1 MLMRFLDRYKKYCGY
16 VGTDLG
22 HACTVKQKNRM
33 KRIVSLTLVTVIMTS
48 LIIVPAWAYDSSL
61 KKQEVVYVNLNGD
74 GSVDGIYVVNIFD
87 LNEKGQIIDYGD
99 YTSLRNMTTN
109 DEIKFDNQTV
119 KIDTNS
125 NKLYYEG
132 KLNSDVIPWI
142 FDIRY
147 YMNDVEY
154 SAGEIA
160 GMSGDLKITMS
171 VRQNHDSISTFFDNY
186 ALQVSFALDSNKCS
200 NIVTEDATQANVGKN
215 RQLMYTILPG
225 KEKDIAITS
234 HVKDFEMEGISINA
248 LSLSMNLD
256 IDVEGNEDIDEL
268 QDGVDELNDGAH
280 ELNTGA
286 EKLSDGASDLVDRLN
301 DMNDGAEE
309 LKDGANELKDGADVL
324 YDGAQNLDEGA
335 GELLDGADDLADG
348 SETLYDGASDM
359 YDGVHT
365 LYDGAREMDDGIAQ
379 LTDGAKELR
388 NGADDLSD
396 GASELHTGLVTLT
409 SKNSAIQD
417 MSATLYNN
425 TLEQYSPL
433 LAAGGYAVTSD
444 STMEELEEML
454 ERRKEELTGG
464 SQQEAAVQEA
474 VKARVTTLS
483 AIVAN
488 ADGIYTEEEVKIAQ
502 AGIGY
507 WNMTMTIK
515 GEQGYQT
522 VLAAYGQE
530 AADASQYYNMHVAY
544 SNYLAYYG
552 DEAALSSAYAG
563 LSAQVGDR
571 EQAAVGVIVEEDLV
585 GAVSNDDI
593 YKALA
598 VLSYYKGVVNYT
610 YGTASA
616 ASGARS
622 LSWGA
627 DRLYKGAEELYDSV
641 KILGEG
647 SGNLLDGIEQLLD
660 GVAELKDGTLELH
673 DGVLTLKDGII
684 TLKDGTQDL
693 LNGIVDL
700 KDGVSTLCDGTL
712 TLREG
717 TMALLDG
724 AIELRDGTVKL
735 HDGTVELVDGTIE
748 LRDKTSDASLKDKIN
763 KAIDQVMGSDFDP
776 ISFVSDKNTNVD
788 FVQFVIKTPQISIEK
803 AELSQPVA
811 ADAPMNFWQKLL
823 SLFGLSK

>member
-1 MLMRFLDRYKKYCGY
+1 MRFLDRYKKYCGY

-22 HACTVKQKNRM
+22 HACTVKQKNII
-33 KRIVSLTLVTVIMTS
+33 KRIVSLTLVTAIMTS

-99 YTSLRNMTTN
+99 YTALRNMTTN
-109 DEIKFDNQTV
+109 DEIMFDNQTV

-147 YMNDVEY
+147 YMNDIEY
-154 SAGEIA
+154 PAEKIA

-200 NIVTEDATQANVGKN
+200 NIVTENATQANVGKN

-225 KEKDIAITS
+225 KEKDIAITAQ
-234 HVKDFEMEGISINA
+234 VKDFEMEGISINA
-248 LSLSMNLD
+248 LSMSMDLD

-268 QDGVDELNDGAH
+268 QDGVAELNDGAH
-280 ELNTGA
+280 ELNTGTK
-286 EKLSDGASDLVDRLN
+286 KLSDGASDLVDRLN

-324 YDGAQNLDEGA
+324 YDGAQNLDEGV
-335 GELLDGADDLADG
+335 GELMDGADDLTEG
-348 SETLYDGASDM
+348 TETLYDGASDM
-359 YDGVHT
+359 YDGVYT
-365 LYDGAREMDDGIAQ
+365 LYDGVKEMDDGIAK

-396 GASELHTGLVTLT
+396 GAYELHTGLVTLT

-425 TLEQYSPL
+425 TLEQYSSL

-444 STMEELEEML
+444 STMEELEKMM

-464 SQQEAAVQEA
+464 SKQEAAVQKA
-474 VKARVTTLS
+474 IQARVTTLS
-483 AIVAN
+483 AIVTSPPET
-488 ADGIYTEEEVKIAQ
+488 YTEEEVEIAK
-502 AGIGY
+502 AGIEY
-507 WNMTMTIK
+507 WKMTMTIK

-522 VLAAYGQE
+522 VLADYGQE
-530 AADASQYYNMHVAY
+530 AAVASQYYNMHVAY

-571 EQAAVGVIVEEDLV
+571 EQEAVGVIVEGDLV
-585 GAVSNDDI
+585 GAVSDDNI

-627 DRLYKGAEELYDSV
+627 DRLYKGADELYDGV
-641 KILGEG
+641 KDLEDG
-647 SGNLLDGIEQLLD
+647 SSNLLDGIEQLLD
-660 GVAELKDGTLELH
+660 GVEELKDGTLELH

-712 TLREG
+712 TLRDG
-717 TMALLDG
+717 TVALLDG

-748 LRDKTSDASLKDKIN
+748 LRDKTTDASLKDKIN

-776 ISFVSDKNTNVD
+776 VSFVSDKNANVD

-803 AELSQPVA
+803 AELSQTVA
-811 ADAPMNFWQKLL
+811 ADAPMNFWQKIL